1 LIESPL
7 KKNLFI
13 LNKKSLIFLLSEK
26 ENQKILHSQKIFL
39 RPEKKKFSEDLSP
52 PRNRRPE
59 DISPPRTI
67 KSSEDLSPPRKEPPI
82 KPEGSRKSGL
92 ISGTEIQRQVA
103 EEEKLA
109 REARAKLDP
118 VAAGKG
124 AETIY
129 RDKKGRPLTML
140 NKLLNPESIGVE
152 EEYEWG
158 GGKKDREV
166 EEEKKRFEEEEKGKP
181 YRGTTLDD
189 EKLNQ
194 EYRDAVRFGDPM
206 AHLLARRLEKKKKK
220 NKSLKKEYTGFCP
233 PNRFG
238 IRPGYEWDGVDRSNH
253 YEANLFTTINER
265 SAQEE
270 LALRVAQ
277 EDM

>member
-1 LIESPL
+1 
-7 KKNLFI
+7 
-13 LNKKSLIFLLSEK
+13 
-26 ENQKILHSQKIFL
+26 
-39 RPEKKKFSEDLSP
+39 
-52 PRNRRPE
+52 
-59 DISPPRTI
+59 
-67 KSSEDLSPPRKEPPI
+67 
-82 KPEGSRKSGL
+82 
-92 ISGTEIQRQVA
+92 VV

-140 NKLLNPESIGVE
+140 NKLLNPEATGVE

-220 NKSLKKEYTGFCP
+220 K
-233 PNRFG
+233 
-238 IRPGYEWDGVDRSNH
+238 
-253 YEANLFTTINER
+253 
-265 SAQEE
+265 
-270 LALRVAQ
+270 
-277 EDM
+277 